1 MSRAF
6 DFTVVS
12 VVWVVCVVVRY
23 MGLVLLQPGT
33 PLYAAATDGTEQ
45 LGGPAFA
52 SVVWQSVAIWIP
64 MIAIAGI
71 LAWATLREY
80 KRQSVTATR
89 PV

>member
-33 PLYAAATDGTEQ
+33 PLHTAATDGTE
-45 LGGPAFA
+45 
-52 SVVWQSVAIWIP
+52 
-64 MIAIAGI
+64 
-71 LAWATLREY
+71 
-80 KRQSVTATR
+80 
-89 PV
+89 